1 MPEPLNIRD
10 QIAISVTLA
19 EGQFRE
25 FKSAYEGRPG
35 DKKKRQL
42 KKISKDIGETLVA
55 FANADGGEL
64 IVGVEDDG
72 ALTGI
77 DTFNST
83 EIDQIKQAP
92 VSHVHADT
100 PLQSVLCRT
109 VEVEGKSVLYFRV
122 SKGTRQIHL
131 TSDGRCLKRNDLESI
146 PVPAEQIQ
154 FDRREVLSREYDRE
168 FIDGATVADLDR
180 NLIEIVA
187 EQISPGISVDRC
199 LQYLGLA
206 VYEGTAG
213 LRLRRAALLL
223 FAEDPGQW
231 HPRIQV
237 RILKINGI
245 KLGSGSAYN
254 VSSDT
259 TINANILTLIDEA
272 WEGMRPYLVETKFQ
286 DDARFRAMFLYPE
299 IACREALV
307 NAVAH
312 RDYSDEGSGIEIYIF
327 DDRIEVKNPG
337 SLLSSLSLSDIIS
350 LHGTHQSRNSYI
362 SRTLREVGIMRELG
376 EGMRRIF
383 EVMKSNELA
392 QPKVFSDAN
401 SFGLT
406 LFHRPMYTKEEI
418 VWLDQYKS
426 LDLSS
431 EEKAVL
437 LLGRRG
443 DLIAPN
449 DVIRRVGIVDI
460 EHYRQIINSLQK
472 RGILETTISKAKVS
486 NVARQ
491 KGVGR
496 RDIGR
501 FRVKN
506 FSEVKVK
513 RQQKSNKGFEKQPRT
528 NFNDELAIFVGNIPP
543 NTSDRD
549 LVQAFFSYGQAE
561 TVMIPKTEGLSRGYA
576 FIEFGEETEL
586 QSALSAEIELGGR
599 RLTIRRKYPRK
610 KRVGRG

>member
-1 MPEPLNIRD
+1 MPDPLNLRD

-35 DKKKRQL
+35 EKKKRPI

-72 ALTGI
+72 TLTGI
-77 DTFNST
+77 DAFDLA

-92 VSHVHADT
+92 ISHVHDDT

-109 VEVEGKSVLYFRV
+109 VKIDGKSILYFRV

-146 PVPAEQIQ
+146 PVAAEQIQ
-154 FDRREVLSREYDRE
+154 FDRLEIVSREYDRE
-168 FIDGATVADLDR
+168 FIDGATVADLDGK
-180 NLIEIVA
+180 LIEIVA
-187 EQISPGISVDRC
+187 EQISRGISIDRC

-223 FAEDPGQW
+223 FAEKPGQW

-245 KLGSGSAYN
+245 ELGSGAAYN

-272 WEGMRPYLVETKFQ
+272 WDAMRPYLVETRFQ
-286 DDARFRAMFLYPE
+286 DDARFRITFLYPE

-307 NAVAH
+307 NAIAH

-337 SLLSSLSLSDIIS
+337 SLLSSLSLSDIVS
-350 LHGTHQSRNSYI
+350 LRGTHQSRNSYI

-392 QPKVFSDAN
+392 QPKVSSDSN

-406 LFHRPMYTKEEI
+406 LFHHPMYAKEEV
-418 VWLDQYKS
+418 VWLEQYKS
-426 LDLSS
+426 LDLSP

-449 DVIRRVGIVDI
+449 DVIRRLGIVDI
-460 EHYRQIINSLQK
+460 EHYRQIINSLQ
-472 RGILETTISKAKVS
+472 RMGILETTISRTEVPA
-486 NVARQ
+486 VARQ

-506 FSEVKVK
+506 FSDIKSKKQQTADTTVVRLK
-513 RQQKSNKGFEKQPRT
+513 RKDIDDQ
-528 NFNDELAIFVGNIPP
+528 LALYVGNIPP
-543 NTSDRD
+543 NTSERD
-549 LVQAFFSYGQAE
+549 IFHTFLSCGELDTIV
-561 TVMIPKTEGLSRGYA
+561 IPKTEGLSRGYA
-576 FIEFGEETEL
+576 FIEFANGEDV
-586 QSALSAEIELGGR
+586 QKALRSNFVLGGR
-599 RLTIRRKYPRK
+599 NLVVRRKRPR
-610 KRVGRG
+610 RW